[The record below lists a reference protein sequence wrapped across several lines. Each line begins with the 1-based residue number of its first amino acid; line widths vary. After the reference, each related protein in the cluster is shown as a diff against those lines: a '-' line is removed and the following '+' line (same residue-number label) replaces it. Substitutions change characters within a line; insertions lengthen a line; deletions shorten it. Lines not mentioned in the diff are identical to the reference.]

1 MADPQAQNV
10 ASSDA
15 AVLARLYSTILSR
28 KGGDPSVSYT
38 AKLLGRGPAQ
48 CAKKFGEEAVEAA
61 LAGALE
67 DKAGLVAESAD
78 VLFHLLVLWAAND
91 VAPGEV
97 FAALA
102 AREGRSGIDEKK
114 SRGA

>member
-1 MADPQAQNV
+1 MADMDAPPAAGADAAIIARLYDTIVSRKGADPQ
-10 ASSDA
+10 
-15 AVLARLYSTILSR
+15 T
-28 KGGDPSVSYT
+28 SYT
-38 AKLLGRGPAQ
+38 AKLLGRGPVQ

-67 DKAGLVAESAD
+67 DKAGLIAESAD
-78 VLFHLLVLWAAND
+78 VLFHLMVLWAAAGVTPGD
-91 VAPGEV
+91 VY
-97 FAALA
+97 AALA

>member
-1 MADPQAQNV
+1 MAELPT
-10 ASSDA
+10 SSSGMPEA
-15 AVLARLYSTILSR
+15 AVLARLYDTILSR
-28 KGGDPSVSYT
+28 KGGDPQTSYT

-61 LAGALE
+61 LAGGLQ

-78 VLFHLLVLWAAND
+78 VLFHLMVLWA
-91 VAPGEV
+91 VVGVTPGEV
-97 FAALA
+97 YAALG